1 MKTSNM
7 PTRVGLAV
15 NSQKCLEFNVLN
27 DKNFLSNE
35 PDEKQNDEVVSDD
48 DSQKLSRS
56 IFGLGD
62 EKNSF
67 ISLDTGNLANGTQAP
82 TNELDLTSH

>member
-1 MKTSNM
+1 MKTSNL

-15 NSQKCLEFNVLN
+15 NSEKCLEFNVLN
-27 DKNFLSNE
+27 DKNLLSNE
-35 PDEKQNDEVVSDD
+35 PDEKLNDEIVSED

-67 ISLDTGNLANGTQAP
+67 LSLDTGNLANET
-82 TNELDLTSH
+82 